1 MKKLFE
7 TPEIEVIIL
16 NTADIMF
23 ESVEDGSDPDEGEIF

>member
-23 ESVEDGSDPDEGEIF
+23 GSAEVDPDEGEIL